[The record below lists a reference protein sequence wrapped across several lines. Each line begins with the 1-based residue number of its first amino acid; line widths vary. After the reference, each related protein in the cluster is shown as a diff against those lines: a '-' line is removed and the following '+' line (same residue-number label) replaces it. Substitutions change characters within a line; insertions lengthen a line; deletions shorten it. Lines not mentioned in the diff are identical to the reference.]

1 MEKRTKNNIFISG
14 GDYMSLLGVSI
25 FSLFAAQFLKIF
37 FTRPINFY
45 TFFTSGG
52 MPSSHSSFVSAL
64 AITVGLKHGFS
75 SDLFAV
81 VTVFSLIVT
90 YDASGVRRAVG
101 QQANVLNNLIKH
113 LEDKSFTHDK
123 QLIKEDLKELIGHTP
138 FEVFAG
144 VLLGAI
150 IALFN
155 WYYL

>member
-1 MEKRTKNNIFISG
+1 
-14 GDYMSLLGVSI
+14 MSLLEVSI

-37 FTRPINFY
+37 FIRPMNFY

-64 AITVGLKHGFS
+64 AITVGLKYGFG
-75 SDLFAV
+75 SDLFAI

-113 LEDKSFTHDK
+113 LEGKNFANDK
-123 QLIKEDLKELIGHTP
+123 QLIKDDLKELIGHTP

-144 VLLGAI
+144 VLLGAL
-150 IALFN
+150 IALIN
-155 WYYL
+155 WYFI

>member
-1 MEKRTKNNIFISG
+1 
-14 GDYMSLLGVSI
+14 MSLLAVSL

-37 FTRPINFY
+37 FIRPMNFY

-52 MPSSHSSFVSAL
+52 MPSSHSSFVSSL

-75 SDLFAV
+75 SDLFAI

-113 LEDKSFTHDK
+113 LEDKSFAKDK
-123 QLIKEDLKELIGHTP
+123 ELIKEDLKELIGHTP

-150 IALFN
+150 IAFTN
-155 WYYL
+155 WYYLY

>member
-1 MEKRTKNNIFISG
+1 
-14 GDYMSLLGVSI
+14 MSLLGVSI

-37 FTRPINFY
+37 FIRPMNFY

-75 SDLFAV
+75 SDLFAI
-81 VTVFSLIVT
+81 VTVFALIVT

-113 LEDKSFTHDK
+113 LENKSSVK
-123 QLIKEDLKELIGHTP
+123 ERQLLIKEDLKELIGHTP

-144 VLLGAI
+144 VLLGAV
-150 IALFN
+150 IALLN
-155 WYYL
+155 WYYI

>member
-1 MEKRTKNNIFISG
+1 
-14 GDYMSLLGVSI
+14 MSLLGVSI

-37 FTRPINFY
+37 FTRPMNFY

>member
-1 MEKRTKNNIFISG
+1 
-14 GDYMSLLGVSI
+14 MSLLEVSI

-37 FTRPINFY
+37 FIRPMNIY

-52 MPSSHSSFVSAL
+52 MPSSHSSFVSSL
-64 AITVGLKHGFS
+64 AFSVGLKYGFS
-75 SDLFAV
+75 SDIFAI

-113 LEDKSFTHDK
+113 LESKNFANDR

-138 FEVFAG
+138 YEVIAG
-144 VLLGAI
+144 ILLGAI
-150 IALFN
+150 IALSN
-155 WYYL
+155 WYFL

>member
-1 MEKRTKNNIFISG
+1 M
-14 GDYMSLLGVSI
+14 
-25 FSLFAAQFLKIF
+25 
-37 FTRPINFY
+37 NFY

-64 AITVGLKHGFS
+64 AITVGLKYGFG
-75 SDLFAV
+75 SDLFAI

-113 LEDKSFTHDK
+113 LEGKNFANDK
-123 QLIKEDLKELIGHTP
+123 QLIKDDLKELIGHTP

-144 VLLGAI
+144 VLLGAL
-150 IALFN
+150 IALIN
-155 WYYL
+155 WYFI

>member
-1 MEKRTKNNIFISG
+1 MT
-14 GDYMSLLGVSI
+14 LLEVSI

-37 FTRPINFY
+37 FIRPINFY

-52 MPSSHSSFVSAL
+52 MPSSHSSFVSSL
-64 AITVGLKHGFS
+64 AITVGLKNGFN
-75 SDLFAV
+75 SDLFAI
-81 VTVFSLIVT
+81 VTVFALIVT

-113 LEDKSFTHDK
+113 LESKSYSDK
-123 QLIKEDLKELIGHTP
+123 QLIREDLKELIGHTP

-150 IALFN
+150 IALLN
-155 WYYL
+155 WYFI

>member
-1 MEKRTKNNIFISG
+1 
-14 GDYMSLLGVSI
+14 MSLLRVSI

-37 FTRPINFY
+37 FIRPMNFY

-64 AITVGLKHGFS
+64 AITVGLKHGFG
-75 SDLFAV
+75 SDLFAI
-81 VTVFSLIVT
+81 VTVFSLIVI

-113 LEDKSFTHDK
+113 LDGKNFETDK
-123 QLIKEDLKELIGHTP
+123 QLIKKDLKELIGHTP

-144 VLLGAI
+144 VLLGAL
-150 IALFN
+150 IALIN
-155 WYYL
+155 WYFI

>member
-1 MEKRTKNNIFISG
+1 
-14 GDYMSLLGVSI
+14 MSLLEISI
-25 FSLFAAQFLKIF
+25 FSLFTAQFLKIF
-37 FTRPINFY
+37 FIRPMNIY

-52 MPSSHSSFVSAL
+52 MPSSHSSFVSSL
-64 AITVGLKHGFS
+64 AVSVGLKYGFA
-75 SDLFAV
+75 SDLFAI

-113 LEDKSFTHDK
+113 LESKNFANDR

-138 FEVFAG
+138 YEVIAG

-150 IALFN
+150 IALLN
-155 WYYL
+155 WYLL

>member
-1 MEKRTKNNIFISG
+1 MT
-14 GDYMSLLGVSI
+14 LLEVSI

-37 FTRPINFY
+37 FIRPINFY

-52 MPSSHSSFVSAL
+52 MPSSHSSFVSSL
-64 AITVGLKHGFS
+64 AITVGLKNGFN
-75 SDLFAV
+75 SDLFAI
-81 VTVFSLIVT
+81 VTVFALIVT

-113 LEDKSFTHDK
+113 LESKSFSDK
-123 QLIKEDLKELIGHTP
+123 QLIREDLKELIGHTP

-150 IALFN
+150 IALLN
-155 WYYL
+155 WYFI

>member
-1 MEKRTKNNIFISG
+1 MT
-14 GDYMSLLGVSI
+14 LLGVSI

-37 FTRPINFY
+37 FIRPMNFY

-52 MPSSHSSFVSAL
+52 MPSSHSSFVSSL

-75 SDLFAV
+75 SDLFAI

-113 LEDKSFTHDK
+113 LEDKSFAKDK
-123 QLIKEDLKELIGHTP
+123 ELIKEDLKELIGHTP

-150 IALFN
+150 IALTN
-155 WYYL
+155 WYYLY